1 MEQLYF
7 DEHLELQEEFG
18 TRKLADLLD
27 TKWAHRELSEDEQAF
42 ISSRDMFFLATVDK
56 EGRPTVSYKGGPIG
70 LVKVIDPKTLAF
82 PGFDGNGMFYSMGNV
97 VGQSHVGLLFI
108 DFETPHRFRVQ
119 GRAKFERESALI
131 SEWVDAK
138 YVVTVEIDRVWV
150 NCPRYVHQYQR
161 VGQSKY
167 VPVAEKETPLASWKR
182 MDIVQEAIAPADRAQ
197 AEEQGIISLEEYE
210 EKVSKGEG

>member
-167 VPVAEKETPLASWKR
+167 VPVSEKETPLASWKR

>member
-27 TKWAHRELSEDEQAF
+27 TKWAHRELAEDEQAF
-42 ISSRDMFFLATVDK
+42 IASRDMFFLATVDK
-56 EGRPTVSYKGGPIG
+56 EGRPTVSYKGGPVG

-82 PGFDGNGMFYSMGNV
+82 PGFDGNGMFYSMGNI

-119 GRAKFERESALI
+119 GRATFSRDSKLI
-131 SEWVDAK
+131 SEWVEAK

-150 NCPRYVHQYQR
+150 NCPRYVHRYQR

-167 VPVAEKETPLASWKR
+167 VPVADKETPLAGWKR
-182 MDIVQEAIAPADRAQ
+182 VDLVQDVLPSDERAK
-197 AEEQGIISLEEYE
+197 AEEQGIISVDEYA
-210 EKVSKGEG
+210 EKVFKGEG